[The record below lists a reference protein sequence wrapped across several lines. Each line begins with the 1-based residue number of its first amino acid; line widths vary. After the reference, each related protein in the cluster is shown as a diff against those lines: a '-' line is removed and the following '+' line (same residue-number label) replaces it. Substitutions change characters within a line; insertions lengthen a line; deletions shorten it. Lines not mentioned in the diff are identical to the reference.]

1 MSRGAVGRRSA
12 GRPADGGAVDGG
24 AVESSSPIPL
34 YYQIANILQARI
46 YSGANPPGS
55 LLGTEKELARAF
67 GVSRITIQK
76 ALTALHQEGL
86 VDRQRAR
93 GTFVAAN
100 IKQRMPIALHGFLED
115 ILLLGETGKTLDV
128 ECDEIAAP
136 AEIAER
142 LGIPVGTPVI
152 RVRRLRT
159 QIEGIPF
166 TSVTNYLPIDIARL
180 IDLDQL
186 RTRSVTELLDR
197 TPGLRLNQ
205 GHETISAESADDELA
220 ARLRVPVGTPLLL
233 VERELQTE
241 TGRTVDL
248 GYFYSRDKRY
258 TVRLSRL

>member
-1 MSRGAVGRRSA
+1 MIMSRAADGRRPA
-12 GRPADGGAVDGG
+12 GSVADGGT
-24 AVESSSPIPL
+24 VESTSPIPL

-55 LLGTEKELARAF
+55 LLGTEKELAETF

-76 ALTALHQEGL
+76 ALQALHQEGL
-86 VDRQRAR
+86 IDRQRAR
-93 GTFVAAN
+93 GTFVAAS

-115 ILLLGETGKTLDV
+115 ILMLGETGKTLDV
-128 ECDEIAAP
+128 ERDEVAASD
-136 AEIAER
+136 EIAER
-142 LGIPVGTPVI
+142 LGTTPGTKVV

-159 QIEGIPF
+159 QIEDIPF
-166 TSVTNYLPIDIARL
+166 TSVTNYLPMDIARL
-180 IDLDQL
+180 LNLDEL

-197 TPGLRLNQ
+197 TPGLRPTQ
-205 GHETISAESADDELA
+205 GHETISAESADEELA

-233 VERELQTE
+233 VVRELQME

-258 TVRLSRL
+258 TVRLSRFSR

>member
-1 MSRGAVGRRSA
+1 MA
-12 GRPADGGAVDGG
+12 DGG

-34 YYQIANILQARI
+34 YYQIANVLQARI
-46 YSGANPPGS
+46 YSGASPPGS
-55 LLGTEKELARAF
+55 LLGTEKELAETF

-76 ALTALHQEGL
+76 ALQALHQEGL

-100 IKQRMPIALHGFLED
+100 IKQRMPIELHGYLED
-115 ILLLGETGKTLDV
+115 ILLLGESGLTLEV
-128 ECDEIAAP
+128 ERDEITAP
-136 AEIAER
+136 AEVAER
-142 LGIPVGTPVI
+142 LGISPGTTVV

-159 QIEGIPF
+159 QIEDIPF
-166 TSVTNYLPIDIARL
+166 TSVTNYLPIDIGHL
-180 IDLDQL
+180 FDVEQL
-186 RTRSVTELLDR
+186 RHYSVTELLDR
-197 TPGLRLNQ
+197 TPGVRLTQ
-205 GHETISAESADDELA
+205 GHETITAESADEELA

-258 TVRLSRL
+258 SVRLSRLSR